1 MATRRRT
8 RARVDHRAI
17 LESASA
23 IIYAQD
29 TQGRFTYLNP
39 YAAEALGFE
48 GTDAK
53 SLVGSSPFD
62 VIAPHAIPDAAL
74 MMRRGAR
81 RPLDVHTFRLDV
93 RRKDGTSATLEIRA
107 RPLWQRGKVTGRV
120 GVARVVDEER
130 ERIDA
135 RVVERAVVEERQRI
149 AHALRDRIADV
160 VIGLGDDEPAASD
173 SDAADRIRT
182 YGLDETDQQ
191 IVRLVI
197 EGASNPEI
205 GRQVHLSVAAVKDRI
220 ARLMRRLGARR
231 RAELAAQA
239 LRAGII

>member
-1 MATRRRT
+1 MASMTSPTRLL
-8 RARVDHRAI
+8 ASAAMAAI
-17 LESASA
+17 LALSAGGCSNIGQRETTGSVSAASTAPPSPDELRRSVDALGDRYRQNPNDTDSA

-120 GVARVVDEER
+120 GVARVVDAIPIFIVTGRIETPLGVGPIVERDAPASAR
-130 ERIDA
+130 ER
-135 RVVERAVVEERQRI
+135 
-149 AHALRDRIADV
+149 
-160 VIGLGDDEPAASD
+160 
-173 SDAADRIRT
+173 
-182 YGLDETDQQ
+182 
-191 IVRLVI
+191 
-197 EGASNPEI
+197 
-205 GRQVHLSVAAVKDRI
+205 
-220 ARLMRRLGARR
+220 
-231 RAELAAQA
+231 
-239 LRAGII
+239 